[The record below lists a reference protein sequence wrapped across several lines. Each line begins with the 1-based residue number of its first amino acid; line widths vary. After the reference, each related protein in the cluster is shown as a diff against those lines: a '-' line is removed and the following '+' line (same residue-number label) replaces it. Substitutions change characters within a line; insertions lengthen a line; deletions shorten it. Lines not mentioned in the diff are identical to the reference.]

1 LKQLAFLLSFFVT
14 TIAFSQIKA
23 PDLSKVSSS
32 KEKIN
37 LWRNYC
43 NELMGSSDESQYKLL
58 IKEARKGLELVPED
72 SIKGKAMFHLFAGV
86 ANEYTY
92 QYGNSIQEFKTCIE
106 LSRKVNAISYEITAL
121 SRLEIIY
128 DKINDVAGRKEVM
141 NRMVEISRK
150 TSDLSVKELTESAL
164 SGYYRDINNYEKAIE
179 YKIKANETYKLQ
191 IKTDTLISEQNAAT
205 NLGINLSNLGNLFNE
220 VGQFEKALQYLNEA
234 KVIIGDKA
242 FEGNEESLYVFMIQS
257 FLGLDQIDSAK
268 YYYDTSYKKMA
279 DRDTAYGALTYI
291 NQFLGQYYL
300 EKSKIDSANIFAQ
313 NAFRLSKK
321 SSDNIS
327 ITLTSELLG
336 NIYYQQ
342 KKYKEALQLLK
353 IALNND
359 FEFNKNQLASLH
371 KMVADCY
378 EKTNQLDSAYVHF
391 KAYSLINDTIMKAI
405 ANKNFAEAEARYQNK
420 EKRLQI
426 AENNLKLADAQ
437 KQKFRLIFGLIVA
450 SILLIL
456 LIVIY
461 RNRNKTAN
469 LLKENNTQLEYLN
482 QELDVANQTKATL
495 FGIISHDLRAPVSQL
510 HNFIK
515 IQQINSK
522 ALTEEQKLDLNEKI
536 QKNTEHLLESMEDLL
551 MWSKTQMNELV
562 VKNETINF
570 LEIVQNS
577 IQLLEMNSDAQEIK
591 YHLQIDARCNTQ
603 TDKNFLTTIIRNILQ
618 NAIKASPQKGSIHIL
633 LTEKMDQYILTIQND
648 GKIFTQEDFEKSLQ
662 DQETLKLSG
671 LGLRIIKILADK
683 IEMKIQFSSPLKTGT
698 QVDLILPK
706 NNV

>member
-1 LKQLAFLLSFFVT
+1 
-14 TIAFSQIKA
+14 
-23 PDLSKVSSS
+23 
-32 KEKIN
+32 
-37 LWRNYC
+37 
-43 NELMGSSDESQYKLL
+43 M
-58 IKEARKGLELVPED
+58 
-72 SIKGKAMFHLFAGV
+72 
-86 ANEYTY
+86 
-92 QYGNSIQEFKTCIE
+92 
-106 LSRKVNAISYEITAL
+106 
-121 SRLEIIY
+121 
-128 DKINDVAGRKEVM
+128 
-141 NRMVEISRK
+141 
-150 TSDLSVKELTESAL
+150 
-164 SGYYRDINNYEKAIE
+164 
-179 YKIKANETYKLQ
+179 
-191 IKTDTLISEQNAAT
+191 
-205 NLGINLSNLGNLFNE
+205 
-220 VGQFEKALQYLNEA
+220 
-234 KVIIGDKA
+234 
-242 FEGNEESLYVFMIQS
+242 
-257 FLGLDQIDSAK
+257 
-268 YYYDTSYKKMA
+268 
-279 DRDTAYGALTYI
+279 
-291 NQFLGQYYL
+291 
-300 EKSKIDSANIFAQ
+300 
-313 NAFRLSKK
+313 
-321 SSDNIS
+321 
-327 ITLTSELLG
+327 
-336 NIYYQQ
+336 
-342 KKYKEALQLLK
+342 
-353 IALNND
+353 
-359 FEFNKNQLASLH
+359 
-371 KMVADCY
+371 
-378 EKTNQLDSAYVHF
+378 
-391 KAYSLINDTIMKAI
+391 
-405 ANKNFAEAEARYQNK
+405 
-420 EKRLQI
+420 
-426 AENNLKLADAQ
+426 
-437 KQKFRLIFGLIVA
+437 
-450 SILLIL
+450 
-456 LIVIY
+456 IY

-495 FGIISHDLRAPVSQL
+495 FGIISHDLRSPVSQL